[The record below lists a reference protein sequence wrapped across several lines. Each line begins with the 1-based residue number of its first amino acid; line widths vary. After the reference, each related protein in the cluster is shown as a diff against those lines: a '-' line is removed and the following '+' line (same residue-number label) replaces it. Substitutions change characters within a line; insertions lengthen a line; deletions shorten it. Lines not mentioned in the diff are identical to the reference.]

1 MNKVNFKEW
10 EGFKP
15 GKWMEEI
22 NTRDFIQTNYDEY
35 KGDDKFLVGP
45 TKATTNLWSAISNLM
60 LQEREKGGVLGIDP
74 RPSYINAYGAGY
86 INKDLEQIVGLQTE
100 KPLIR
105 AFMPRG
111 GIKMAVQASEQ
122 YGFKTDPTIVEA
134 FTKHSVTHNQAVF
147 DCYTKEIMGA
157 RHCHIL
163 TGLPDTYARGRVIG
177 DYRRIALY
185 GVDYLIEER
194 LEQQAKI
201 VGEMTD
207 DKIKL
212 RYEIAQQV
220 KALKQLKEMAKE
232 YGYDISKPAATA
244 KQAIQWTYFGYLAAV
259 KDQNGAAMSIG
270 RNSTFFDIYIQRDMQ
285 NGNLTEQQAQ
295 ELIDHYVMKLRIVKF
310 ARIASYNEI
319 FGGDP
324 VWATETIAGMGKDGR
339 SLVTKTSYRVLH
351 TLKNMGPAPE
361 PNLTVLWSN
370 KLPENFKKFCVNYSI
385 LFSSI
390 QYESDELMRPTHGD
404 DYAIACCVS
413 PMAMGKETQQFGAR
427 ANLAKALLY
436 AINNGRDEVH
446 PGYKM
451 GPELGELDHNKP
463 LDYNEVLDRYKKVMD
478 WLAGLYVNALNIIH
492 YNHDKWYYEALEFAL
507 HDVNIKRFFAT
518 GIAGL
523 SVVADS
529 LSAIKYAKVTPVW
542 KDNIAVDF
550 KIEGNFPKYG
560 NDDNKVDSIAQEV
573 LKYFSTSLKK
583 HHTYRNGEHT
593 LSILTITSNVMYGGA
608 TGATPDGR
616 KAGVPFAPGAN
627 PMHGRDCSGAVASL
641 SSVAKLPFDFAQ
653 DGISNTFSIVPAALG
668 YNRDEQISNLVTMLD
683 GYFEKGAQHLNVNVL
698 KRETLIDA
706 QNHPEQ
712 YPQLTIRVSGYAVN
726 FVKLSKKHQDE
737 VIARTFHERI

>member
-1 MNKVNFKEW
+1 MKKVNFKEW

-22 NTRDFIQTNYDEY
+22 NVSDFIKLNYEPYD
-35 KGDDKFLVGP
+35 GDAKFLVGP
-45 TKATTNLWSAISNLM
+45 TDATKRLWADITHLIA
-60 LQEREKGGVLGIDP
+60 EEKRQGGVLGVDP
-74 RPSYINAYGAGY
+74 RPSFINAYGAGY
-86 INKDLEQIVGLQTE
+86 INQNLEQIVGLQTE
-100 KPLIR
+100 RPLIR

-122 YGFKTDPTIVEA
+122 YGFKVDPTAVE
-134 FTKHSVTHNQAVF
+134 TYSKHTVTHNQAVF
-147 DCYTKEIMGA
+147 DCYTKEMINA

-177 DYRRIALY
+177 DYRRVALY
-185 GVDYLIEER
+185 GVDYLIQEKQ
-194 LEQQAKI
+194 EQQEKI
-201 VGEMTD
+201 DGEMTD
-207 DKIKL
+207 EKIRT
-212 RYEIAQQV
+212 RYEISQQI
-220 KALKQLKEMAKE
+220 KALNQLKEMAQKYE
-232 YGYDISKPAATA
+232 CDISKPAATA
-244 KQAIQWTYFGYLAAV
+244 KEAIQWTYFGYLAAV

-270 RNSTFFDIYIQRDMQ
+270 RNSTFFDIYIQRDMKK
-285 NGNLTEQQAQ
+285 GAISESQAQ
-295 ELIDHYVMKLRIVKF
+295 EMIDHFVMKLRIVKF

-324 VWATETIAGMGKDGR
+324 VWATETIGGMTKEGK
-339 SLVTKTSYRVLH
+339 SLVTKTSYRILH

-361 PNLTVLWSN
+361 PNLTVLWS
-370 KLPENFKKFCVNYSI
+370 KDLPENFKKFCASYSI

-390 QYESDELMRPTHGD
+390 QYESDELMRPIHGD

-413 PMAMGKETQQFGAR
+413 PMAVGKETQAFGAR

-436 AINNGRDEVH
+436 AINNGRDELH
-446 PGYKM
+446 QSYKM

-463 LDYNEVLDRYKKVMD
+463 LNYDEVWERYKKVMD
-478 WLAGLYVNALNIIH
+478 WLAGLYVNTLNVIH
-492 YNHDKWYYEALEFAL
+492 YNHDHWYYEALEFAL
-507 HDVNIKRFFAT
+507 HDINIKRFFAT

-542 KDNIAVDF
+542 NNNIAIDF
-550 KIEGNFPKYG
+550 KIEGQFPKYG
-560 NDDNKVDSIAQEV
+560 NDDDKVDKIAQEV
-573 LKYFSTSLKK
+573 LTYFSNSLKK
-583 HHTYRNGEHT
+583 HPAYRNSEHT
-593 LSILTITSNVMYGGA
+593 LSVLTITSNVMYGGA

-616 KAGVPFAPGAN
+616 KVGMPFAPGAN

-653 DGISNTFSIVPAALG
+653 DGISNTFSIIPTALG
-668 YNRDEQISNLVTMLD
+668 YWREEQETNLVTLLD
-683 GYFEKGAQHLNVNVL
+683 GYFKKGAQHLNVNIL
-698 KRETLIDA
+698 MRETLIDA
-706 QNHPEQ
+706 QNHPEL

-737 VIARTFHERI
+737 VIARTFHESV

>member
-1 MNKVNFKEW
+1 MDKVNFKEW

-15 GKWMEEI
+15 GKWMEGVD
-22 NTRDFIQTNYDEY
+22 TRDFIQKNYTPYD
-35 KGDDKFLVGP
+35 GDAKFLVGP
-45 TKATTNLWSAISNLM
+45 TDATKHLWESISDLM
-60 LQEREKGGVLGIDP
+60 FQEKKNGGVLGVDP
-74 RPSYINAYGAGY
+74 RPSYINAYGPGY

-100 KPLIR
+100 RPLIR

-111 GIKMAVQASEQ
+111 GVKMAVQASEQ
-122 YGFKTDPTIVEA
+122 YGFKTDPAAVEA
-134 FTKHSVTHNQAVF
+134 FTKHAVTHNQAVF
-147 DCYTKEIMGA
+147 DCYTKEIMDA

-185 GVDYLIEER
+185 GVDYLIKDR

-201 VGEMTD
+201 NGDMTEE
-207 DKIKL
+207 KIRL
-212 RYEIAQQV
+212 RYEITQQV
-220 KALKQLKEMAKE
+220 KALKQLKEMAEK
-232 YGYDISKPAATA
+232 YGYDIGKPAATA

-270 RNSTFFDIYIQRDMQ
+270 RNSTFFDIYIERDMKK
-285 NGNLTEQQAQ
+285 GGLTEQQAQ
-295 ELIDHYVMKLRIVKF
+295 EMIDHYVMKLRIVKF

-324 VWATETIAGMGKDGR
+324 VWATETIAGMGNDGR
-339 SLVTKTSYRVLH
+339 SLVTKSSYRILH

-361 PNLTVLWSN
+361 PNLTVLWSHN
-370 KLPENFKKFCVNYSI
+370 LPNNFKQFCASYSI

-390 QYESDELMRPTHGD
+390 QYESDELMRPIHGD

-436 AINNGRDEVH
+436 AINNGRDELH
-446 PGYKM
+446 QSYKM
-451 GPELGELDHNKP
+451 GPELGDLDQNKP
-463 LDYNEVLDRYKKVMD
+463 LNYDEIWERYKKVMD

-507 HDVNIKRFFAT
+507 HDVNVKRFFAT

-529 LSAIKYAKVTPVW
+529 LSAIKYAKVTPIW
-542 KDNIAVDF
+542 NNNIATDF
-550 KIEGNFPKYG
+550 KIEGDYPKYG
-560 NDDNKVDSIAQEV
+560 NDDDKVDAISQEV
-573 LKYFSTSLKK
+573 VKYFAKALQK
-583 HHTYRNGEHT
+583 HPTYRDGEHT
-593 LSILTITSNVMYGGA
+593 MSILTITSNVMYGGA

-616 KAGVPFAPGAN
+616 KVGIPFAPGAN

-641 SSVAKLPFDFAQ
+641 SSVAKLPFDCAQ
-653 DGISNTFSIVPAALG
+653 DGISNTFSIVPTALG
-668 YNRDEQISNLVTMLD
+668 YWRDEQKDNLVTMLD

-698 KRETLIDA
+698 MRETLIDA
-706 QNHPEQ
+706 QNHPEL

-737 VIARTFHERI
+737 VIARTFHERV